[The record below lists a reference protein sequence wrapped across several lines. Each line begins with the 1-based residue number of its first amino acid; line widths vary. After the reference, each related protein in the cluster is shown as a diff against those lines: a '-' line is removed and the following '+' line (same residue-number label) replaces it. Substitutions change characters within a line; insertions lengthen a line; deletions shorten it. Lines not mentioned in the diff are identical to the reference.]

1 MPGGATAVNELF
13 APAGATLGQVSS
25 REAYARAGA
34 ATAFGR
40 PVSVG
45 GQPVQIGG
53 MDAVGSLWFRIVLF
67 GQPGPEPPL
76 GWTLAEETVAD
87 MRSQLRAVP
96 NQQQITTLR
105 RILASEVTCPN

>member
-1 MPGGATAVNELF
+1 
-13 APAGATLGQVSS
+13 
-25 REAYARAGA
+25 
-34 ATAFGR
+34 
-40 PVSVG
+40 VG

-87 MRSQLRAVP
+87 MRSQLQAVP

-105 RILASEVTCPN
+105 RILASEVTCPT